1 MSLLETLPEL
11 VFDVEGALV
20 RLGRGRVADQLRT
33 APLKTWV
40 FDEFAQTTY
49 LHLEDARGASDVEET
64 ISLFD
69 DIGVNVDLDREGR
82 VIGLEVF
89 GYEQS
94 LSRLPR

>member
-1 MSLLETLPEL
+1 METLPEL
-11 VFDVEGALV
+11 VLDIEGALV

-33 APLKTWV
+33 APLKKWA

-49 LHLEDARGASDVEET
+49 LHLGDAQPDDVEET

-69 DIGVNVDLDREGR
+69 DIGVNVELDREGR
-82 VIGLEVF
+82 VIGLEVS
-89 GYEQS
+89 GYEHA

>member
-11 VFDVEGALV
+11 VLDVEGALV

-33 APLKTWV
+33 APLKKWD

-49 LHLEDARGASDVEET
+49 LHVADARVPDDVEET

-69 DIGVNVDLDREGR
+69 DIGVNVDLDRKGQ
-82 VIGLEVF
+82 VIGLEVS
-89 GYEQS
+89 GYEHA